1 MSTPMTVYVTVTK
14 DGTTYASS
22 NPAVQEDGTIN
33 IDEGEKA
40 EITFEPASGES
51 WSFEAP
57 WVVISP
63 TGGDV
68 TFISGAAS
76 AVVIEDNNPD
86 APASTYEYCLQTTD
100 GALDPRLIN
109 KGSG

>member
-1 MSTPMTVYVTVTK
+1 MSTPMTVYVTINK
-14 DGTTYASS
+14 SGTTYASS
-22 NPAVQEDGTIN
+22 NPAVESDGTIN
-33 IDEGEKA
+33 IDAGEKA
-40 EITFEPASGES
+40 EITFEPAAGQGWFFVS
-51 WSFEAP
+51 P

-68 TFISGAAS
+68 TFISGAAT

-86 APASTYEYCLQTTD
+86 APESTYTYCLQTTS

-109 KGSG
+109 KGGN